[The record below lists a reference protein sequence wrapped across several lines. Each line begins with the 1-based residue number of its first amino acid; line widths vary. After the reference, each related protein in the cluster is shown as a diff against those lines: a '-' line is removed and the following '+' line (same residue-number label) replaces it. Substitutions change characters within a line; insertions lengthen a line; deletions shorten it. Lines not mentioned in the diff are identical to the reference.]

1 MKNKVLE
8 LIKKYGETNPSFI
21 WMMGQF
27 MRELPEGTT
36 YEDINNAFQQLYEE
50 EKIEQV
56 GEVNYKA
63 F

>member
-27 MRELPEGTT
+27 MKELPKDTT

>member
-21 WMMGQF
+21 WMMGRF
-27 MRELPEGTT
+27 MKELPEGTT

-56 GEVNYKA
+56 GEVNYKV

>member
-21 WMMGQF
+21 LMMGQF

>member
-27 MRELPEGTT
+27 MKELPEDTT
-36 YEDINNAFQQLYEE
+36 YEDISNAFQQLYEE

-56 GEVNYKA
+56 SEVNYKA